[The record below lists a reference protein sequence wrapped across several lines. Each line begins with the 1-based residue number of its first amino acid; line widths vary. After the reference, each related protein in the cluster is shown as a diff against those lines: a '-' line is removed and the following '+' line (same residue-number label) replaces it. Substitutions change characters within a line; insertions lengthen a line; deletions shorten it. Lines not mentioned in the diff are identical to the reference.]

1 MHNSNDHELIQK
13 LQLKIQRLEKQNA
26 YCEKLRIE
34 LIDKLMASQDKER
47 RSKNKSR
54 QLKRRLK

>member
-13 LQLKIQRLEKQNA
+13 LQLKIQSLEKQNA